1 LHEWWASQLV
11 EGSTAVSGAGRVIVG
26 VSGSPGSIPALRY
39 AENAARRDEAP
50 LVAVHAWIPP
60 GGDIAERRCPSYH
73 LRQAWQEAARQRLH
87 EALDAA
93 WGCIPAGLD
102 LELVIVRGETGPA
115 LVDLACNAGD
125 LLVVGAGQRGRL
137 ARISH
142 GKVSRYCVA
151 HAVCPVSTVP
161 PPSRPALRS
170 WSLRHRELT
179 VDQAVSEWQSGDL
192 GRENRREHR

>member
-1 LHEWWASQLV
+1 MVASQFV

-39 AENAARRDEAP
+39 AENAARRDGAP

-60 GGDIAERRCPSYH
+60 GGDLAERRCPSSH
-73 LRQAWQEAARQRLH
+73 LRRAWQEAARQRLH

-93 WGCIPAGLD
+93 WGCIPVGLD
-102 LELVIVRGETGPA
+102 LELVVIRGETAPA

-125 LLVVGAGQRGRL
+125 LLVVGTGQRGRL
-137 ARISH
+137 ARVSH
-142 GKVSRYCVA
+142 GRVSRYCVA
-151 HAVCPVSTVP
+151 HAACPVLTVP
-161 PPSRPALRS
+161 PPARAALRS

-179 VDQAVSEWQSGDL
+179 VDRAISEWQSGEL
-192 GRENRREHR
+192 GRENRRERR